1 MKKFITASLVAT
13 AALGLAACSSE
24 EATTTVDEGSVEAA
38 ADDTMQEAEATVD
51 GVDNA
56 IAEAETNAD
65 ETANSIER
73 SAEDAA
79 SGVVEAAGDRAADE
93 IRN

>member
-1 MKKFITASLVAT
+1 MKKLITASLAAT
-13 AALGLAACSSE
+13 VALGLAACSSE
-24 EATTTVDEGSVEAA
+24 EATTTVEEGSVEAA
-38 ADDTMQEAEATVD
+38 ADGTMQEAEATVD

-65 ETANSIER
+65 ETAKSIEQ
-73 SAEDAA
+73 SAEGAA
-79 SGVVEAAGDRAADE
+79 SDVVEAAGDRAAEE